1 MLFVVK
7 RFIDSTVEDIR
18 AMSSKDLLESIKAS
32 EGRVIMA
39 EILTTTQPLIYGAT
53 NAELVSA
60 FGADMIL
67 LNFYDVD
74 NPVLYGLDNKSDSV
88 IKAVKELTGRPV
100 GINLEPVSPEA
111 KVIGIREELPKG
123 RLGTIENAVKAKEQ
137 GADFIVLTGNPR
149 TGVTNESIIEAAR
162 YIKAEMGDDIILMA
176 GKMHAAGMVKESG
189 SKIISREVIDALAVA
204 GCDCIMV
211 PSPGTVPGITL
222 ECVNKSVEYIHS
234 LGIMAMSAIGTSQE
248 GAGEETIKQIALYN
262 KMVGVDIHHIGDSGY
277 TGIAVP
283 ENIMAYSIAI
293 RGKKHTYFRM
303 AKR

>member
-1 MLFVVK
+1 MVK
-7 RFIDSTVEDIR
+7 RFIDSTLEDIR
-18 AMSSKDLLESIKAS
+18 GMSSKDLIDSIKAS

-39 EILTTTQPLIYGAT
+39 ELLATAQPLIYGVS

-60 FGADMIL
+60 FGADLIV
-67 LNFYDVD
+67 LNFYDVN
-74 NPVLYGLDNKSDSV
+74 NPVLYGLVPSGDGVIRSV
-88 IKAVKELTGRPV
+88 KGLTGRPV

-111 KVIGIREELPKG
+111 KVLGIRDELPEG
-123 RLGTIENAVKAKEQ
+123 RLGTVENAVKAKEQ

-162 YIKAEMGDDIILMA
+162 SIKAELGDDIILMA
-176 GKMHAAGMVKESG
+176 GKMHAAGMMKESG
-189 SKIISREVIDALAVA
+189 SRIISREVIDALAVT

-222 ECVNKSVEYIHS
+222 ECVHKSVEYIHS

-248 GAGEETIKQIALYN
+248 GSDEETIKQIALYN

-277 TGIAVP
+277 TGVAVP
-283 ENIMAYSIAI
+283 ENIMVYSIAI
-293 RGKKHTYFRM
+293 RGKKHTFFRI